1 MGPHSQITNNP
12 TTRPADIATTSPL
25 GQRHRC
31 GLRASAVPS
40 RAASRWC
47 RRININTRQ
56 SVILLHREPGARRL
70 FGCAEPEMYV
80 GAAHTRACRP
90 STNRRGVCSAV
101 RTSHN
106 DVPCNLGTTSGSA
119 QAQRRRRRGP
129 RSSAAPRAA
138 SLSQRTRLSVNS
150 RPHSHIHR
158 RHIKLSRFCG
168 NCEGGIHRAIYTE
181 GSSRGRR
188 GVFFVYAKSNS
199 V

>member
-1 MGPHSQITNNP
+1 MIGTTLPNNK
-12 TTRPADIATTSPL
+12 
-25 GQRHRC
+25 
-31 GLRASAVPS
+31 
-40 RAASRWC
+40 
-47 RRININTRQ
+47 Q
-56 SVILLHREPGARRL
+56 SYRRL
-70 FGCAEPEMYV
+70 LWDRDTVAGCGHQLFHPERHLA
-80 GAAHTRACRP
+80 GAGGSTSTRGSRSFFYIANLAHVASSAARSRRCTSAPRIPGPAGP

-158 RHIKLSRFCG
+158 RHIKRSRHVFV
-168 NCEGGIHRAIYTE
+168 GIA
-181 GSSRGRR
+181 R
-188 GVFFVYAKSNS
+188 GVPT
-199 V
+199 

>member
-80 GAAHTRACRP
+80 GAAH
-90 STNRRGVCSAV
+90 RGVCSAV

-138 SLSQRTRLSVNS
+138 SLSQRTHLSVNS
-150 RPHSHIHR
+150 RPHSHPPAPYQAISFLWEWRGGHS
-158 RHIKLSRFCG
+158 HSDICG
-168 NCEGGIHRAIYTE
+168 
-181 GSSRGRR
+181 
-188 GVFFVYAKSNS
+188 GVQPG
-199 V
+199 